1 MDNLD
6 IIKDNLL
13 KNETSLSKYA
23 CKSSEAIRLY
33 PKKEDI
39 RPAFFHDT
47 DTIIHSNS
55 YARYM
60 DKTQVY
66 SFLNN
71 DHISRRMLHVQLVS
85 KVARTI
91 GRCLNLNED
100 LIEAIGL
107 GHDIGHT
114 PLGHTGEKYL
124 NEISLKEL
132 GIPFMHNLQSVR
144 NYMYIENGGKG
155 SNLTV
160 QVLDGMMCHNG
171 EVLERIYEPKEKT
184 KEGFLKDFEES
195 SKNAVYAS
203 KIKPMT
209 LEGCVVRISDV
220 IAYIGRDIEDAIT
233 LGKLKRE
240 DIPKDIKKVLGD
252 NNSDIIN
259 SIVLDIVNNSYG
271 KNAIILSEKVF
282 NAVNDL
288 IVFNYKYIYANANS
302 KEDLEYYKEGI
313 NELFYYYL
321 NDFEKNKENSKIY
334 ELFLKNMNKDYLSSN
349 DCKKVIIDFIAGMT
363 DDFFIKE
370 LEEIHLKNKDKNNIF
385 NQ

>member
-1 MDNLD
+1 MDTLEV
-6 IIKDNLL
+6 IKENLL
-13 KNETSLSKYA
+13 KKEDTLSEFA
-23 CKSSEAIRLY
+23 CKSVDAVRLY

-39 RPAFFHDT
+39 RPPFFRDT
-47 DTIIHSNS
+47 DKIIYSNS

-155 SNLTV
+155 SNLTI

-171 EVLERIYEPKEKT
+171 EVLERIYEPRKKT
-184 KEGFLKDFEES
+184 IEDFLKDFEES
-195 SKNAVYAS
+195 SKSAVYAS

-220 IAYIGRDIEDAIT
+220 IAYIGRDIEDAIM

-240 DIPKDIKKVLGD
+240 DIPEDIKKVLGD

-288 IVFNYKYIYANANS
+288 IVFNYKYIYANANT

-334 ELFLKNMNKDYLSSN
+334 ELFLKDMNKDYISSN
-349 DCKKVIIDFIAGMT
+349 DYKKVIIDFIAGMT
-363 DDFFIKE
+363 DDFFMKE
-370 LEEIHLKNKDKNNIF
+370 LERFKICQEKQK
-385 NQ
+385 

>member
-1 MDNLD
+1 MNTLD
-6 IIKDNLL
+6 VIKNNLL
-13 KNETSLSKYA
+13 KEEDNLSKYA
-23 CKSSEAIRLY
+23 CKSVDAIRLF

-39 RPAFFHDT
+39 RPSFFRDI
-47 DTIIHSNS
+47 DKIIYSNS

-85 KVARTI
+85 KIARTI
-91 GRCLNLNED
+91 GRCLKLNED

-124 NEISLKEL
+124 NEISMNELK
-132 GIPFMHNLQSVR
+132 IPFMHNLQSVR
-144 NYMYIENGGKG
+144 NYMYLENEGKG
-155 SNLTV
+155 SNLTI

-184 KEGFLKDFEES
+184 KEEFIKDFEEA
-195 SKNAVYAS
+195 SKSAVYAS

-220 IAYIGRDIEDAIT
+220 IAYIGRDIEDAIV
-233 LGKLKRE
+233 LGKLKRSE
-240 DIPKDIKKVLGD
+240 IPEDIKKVLGD

-288 IVFNYKYIYANANS
+288 IVFNYKYIYANANT
-302 KEDLEYYKEGI
+302 KEDLEYYKEGF
-313 NELFYYYL
+313 NKLFNYYL
-321 NDFEKNKENSKIY
+321 EDLNKNKEKSKIY
-334 ELFLKNMNKDYLSSN
+334 ELFLVKMNKDYINSN
-349 DCKKVIIDFIAGMT
+349 NNKKIVIDFIAGMT
-363 DDFFIKE
+363 DDYFLNE
-370 LEEIHLKNKDKNNIF
+370 LNAISVNKK
-385 NQ
+385 